1 MLRNYLRLAFKVF
14 ARRKFFTFVS
24 LFGITFTLV
33 VLTVATAFLDGAF
46 APMSPESRQERML
59 VNLNAVM
66 YGPESQMSSEGGYK
80 LFDRYARGLP
90 GVERLSICSSGDTV
104 YSYVNGVKVPST
116 LKRTDGAFW
125 QVFDFTFVEGGPFSP
140 GDVDEAR
147 FVAVI
152 NETTRERF
160 FGRDQGVG
168 RTLEADGQRFRVVG
182 VVRDVSQ
189 MRFVP
194 FGDIWVPVTTAK
206 SPGYRDQIMGGFYA
220 IVLARDGTVLP
231 EIRSEFAS
239 RLTRVELPDSRHYKT
254 IVAPL
259 ESRFDAVARM
269 SPLAERQDP
278 DRQGWKLLFI
288 LAGLTL
294 LFMLLPAVNLVNLNV
309 SRIMERASEIGV
321 RKAFGASSWTLVGQ
335 FVLENVLLTLLGGLA
350 GLALGT
356 VVLRVINAYS
366 QIAYADLTVNYR
378 VVLYGLALSVVFGVL
393 SGVYPAWRMAK
404 LHPVQALK
412 GATR

>member
-1 MLRNYLRLAFKVF
+1 MLRNYLLLAFKVF

-24 LFGITFTLV
+24 LFGISFTLV

-46 APMSPESRQERML
+46 APMPPESRQDRML
-59 VNLNAVM
+59 VNFNAVM
-66 YGPESQMSSEGGYK
+66 YGPSSQWSSDGGYK

-104 YSYVNGVKVPST
+104 YSYLNGVKVPST

-125 QVFDFTFVEGGPFSP
+125 QVFDFTFVEGGPFSAR
-140 GDVDEAR
+140 DVDEAR

-152 NETTRERF
+152 NEMTRERF
-160 FGRDQGVG
+160 FGRDRAVG
-168 RTLEADGQRFRVVG
+168 RTLEADGQRFRVIG

-189 MRFVP
+189 MRFIP
-194 FGDIWVPVTTAK
+194 FADMWVPVTTAK
-206 SPGYRDQIMGGFYA
+206 SPAYRDQIMGGFYA
-220 IVLARDGTVLP
+220 TVLARDRAVLP
-231 EIRSEFAS
+231 EIRAEFES
-239 RLTRVELPDSRHYKT
+239 RLTRVELPDPHHYKT

-259 ESRFDAVARM
+259 ESRFDAVARL
-269 SPLAERQDP
+269 SPLADRQDP
-278 DRQGWKLLFI
+278 DRQGWKLL
-288 LAGLTL
+288 LLLTGITL
-294 LFMLLPAVNLVNLNV
+294 VFMLLPAVNLVNLNV

-335 FVLENVLLTLLGGLA
+335 FVLENVVLTLLGGLA
-350 GLALGT
+350 GLALAT
-356 VVLRVINAYS
+356 MVLRAINAYS

-378 VVLYGLALSVVFGVL
+378 VVMYGLALSVVFGVV

>member
-1 MLRNYLRLAFKVF
+1 MLRNYLLLAFKVF

-24 LFGITFTLV
+24 LFGISFTLV

-46 APMSPESRQERML
+46 APMPPESRQDRML
-59 VNLNAVM
+59 VNFNAVM
-66 YGPESQMSSEGGYK
+66 YGPTSQWNSDGGYK

-90 GVERLSICSSGDTV
+90 GVEQLSISSSGDTA
-104 YSYVNGVKVPST
+104 YSYLNGVKVAST

-125 QVFDFTFVEGGPFSP
+125 QIFDFTFVEGGPFSSR
-140 GDVDEAR
+140 DVDEAR

-152 NETTRERF
+152 NETTRGRF
-160 FGRDQGVG
+160 FGSRSAVG
-168 RTLEADGQRFRVVG
+168 RSFEADGQRFRVVG

-189 MRFVP
+189 IRFVP
-194 FGDIWVPVTTAK
+194 FADIWVPVTTAK

-220 IVLARDGTVLP
+220 TALARDRALLP
-231 EIRSEFAS
+231 EIRAEFES
-239 RLTRVELPDSRHYKT
+239 RLTRVELPDPRQFQT

-259 ESRFDAVARM
+259 ESRFDAVARL
-269 SPLAERQDP
+269 SPIAERKDLA
-278 DRQGWKLLFI
+278 RQGWKLRLL
-288 LAGLTL
+288 LAGVTL

-335 FVLENVLLTLLGGLA
+335 FVLENVLLTLLGGVA
-350 GLALGT
+350 GLVLGT
-356 VVLRVINAYS
+356 VALRAINAYS
-366 QIAYADLTVNYR
+366 QIAYADLSVNYR
-378 VVLYGLALSVVFGVL
+378 VVLYGLALSVIFGVL
-393 SGVYPAWRMAK
+393 SGVYPAWRMAR